1 MNNDGPHLRR
11 HRIKLAA
18 LSAVSVLALASCG
31 AITGSDEAAATEP
44 ASTGS
49 VEQLCATA
57 DQFSGPLT
65 TAADL
70 SALADAKVGYLEAA
84 RVSAPAE
91 WVDNIEIIL
100 PAWTTLVEVIE
111 AAGGDPSLIDFD
123 KFRADFADATS
134 NDAALEA
141 FVQSRCT
148 PAG

>member
-1 MNNDGPHLRR
+1 M
-11 HRIKLAA
+11 AA
-18 LSAVSVLALASCG
+18 LATASVMTLAGCS
-31 AITGSDEAAATEP
+31 AITGGDDEAAAIEAPT
-44 ASTGS
+44 STGS

-57 DQFSGPLT
+57 DQFAGPLT

-91 WVDNIEIIL
+91 WIDNIDIIL
-100 PAWTTLVEVIE
+100 PAWTTLVEVI
-111 AAGGDPSLIDFD
+111 AAADGDPSRIDFD
-123 KFRADFADATS
+123 KFRADFADATA

-141 FVQSRCT
+141 FVQSRCA